1 MTSRKK
7 RGFPAYYLYFSELY
21 LPFFAM
27 TTSNESDFLGCSVEQ
42 KFIFDPTVS
51 NVINIIVV
59 NKQTNWLTKG
69 RGCRSSNSQNPGNLV
84 YVHQIETSCKQTI
97 K

>member
-7 RGFPAYYLYFSELY
+7 RGFPAYYLYISELY

-51 NVINIIVV
+51 NVINIITV
-59 NKQTNWLTKG
+59 NKQTN
-69 RGCRSSNSQNPGNLV
+69 
-84 YVHQIETSCKQTI
+84 KQTNWI
-97 K
+97 DLLYCLIHIILGSV